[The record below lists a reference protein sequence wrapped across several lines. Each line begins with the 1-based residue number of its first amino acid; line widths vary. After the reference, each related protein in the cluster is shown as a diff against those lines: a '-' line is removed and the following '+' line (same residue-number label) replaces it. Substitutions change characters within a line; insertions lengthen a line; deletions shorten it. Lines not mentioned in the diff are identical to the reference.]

1 VTQSYY
7 ERCEAAGFWSHLTV
21 DRWSPLLMTSLLKRL
36 SGITFN
42 AGILATAQ
50 RTQTACQENLS
61 SCTVAALAARTRV
74 TEANSAPSRR
84 AAPCVSP
91 QGAHRGILSRMRRF
105 SWQAFDH
112 LARAPATIDRRRAL
126 LGAALPI
133 ESFRSRSRSIFTAA
147 APNDNQVWHHTTI
160 LAVRKNDQVCLIGD
174 GQVSMGE
181 TILKANARKV
191 RRLGNS
197 VIAGFSGATADALT
211 LFERLEQK
219 LEAYPDQLL
228 RASVELAKD
237 WRQDKALRR
246 LDALLLVADR
256 SITLTLT
263 GTGDVLEPSDGV
275 MAIGSGGMYALAAA
289 RALLELDSWT
299 AEQIARRAMHIASEI
314 CVFTNEQLTCEV
326 LSAS

>member
-1 VTQSYY
+1 
-7 ERCEAAGFWSHLTV
+7 
-21 DRWSPLLMTSLLKRL
+21 
-36 SGITFN
+36 
-42 AGILATAQ
+42 
-50 RTQTACQENLS
+50 
-61 SCTVAALAARTRV
+61 
-74 TEANSAPSRR
+74 
-84 AAPCVSP
+84 
-91 QGAHRGILSRMRRF
+91 
-105 SWQAFDH
+105 
-112 LARAPATIDRRRAL
+112 
-126 LGAALPI
+126 
-133 ESFRSRSRSIFTAA
+133 
-147 APNDNQVWHHTTI
+147 
-160 LAVRKNDQVCLIGD
+160 
-174 GQVSMGE
+174 MGE

-326 LSAS
+326 LQAA